1 MPEKPEKNQGKSRF
15 ISTVLGA
22 VQPTNILTEYFS
34 CFRGHK
40 KFKAYFLSWLDG
52 EIYKKLLQGKPP
64 WVYVVCQ
71 ELADEFGCC
80 RDTVQR
86 HLRDLCDHGLLKR
99 LPYKRWATDNIWQYT
114 INFDRLAALW
124 LDEHINKIKQFQSCI
139 SKSAFL
145 GRYWIELLSKAENQ
159 TTVSI
164 NSDSRLS
171 EFRQPTVESS
181 STYTNTNPNPSSTHT
196 QTDDVDEEEKTEEEE
211 VEQEVNP
218 TDEEIRQACAE
229 IRALSPEFQLNHNVR
244 KAIFLNWANFP
255 AVLTYLKEAV
265 RTWKVRPDFNWTGL
279 LVKSF
284 KSGVAKKYEPPPK
297 EYPRPTLE
305 QLNVLGT
312 IGKLVYARLDEP
324 GNPEV
329 LCVAVEG
336 RGLLAWWDALEVSD
350 RIGGGAV

>member
-71 ELADEFGCC
+71 ELADKFGCC

-86 HLRDLCDHGLLKR
+86 HLRDLCDAKVLNR

-114 INFDRLAALW
+114 INFDHLAALW
-124 LDEHINKIKQFQSCI
+124 LDEYIDKIKQFQSCI

-145 GRYWIELLSKAENQ
+145 GRYWIGLLSKAENQ
-159 TTVSI
+159 TTVSM

-181 STYTNTNPNPSSTHT
+181 STYTNTNPSPSSIHT
-196 QTDDVDEEEKTEEEE
+196 QTDDVDAEEKTDEEETE
-211 VEQEVNP
+211 ELHLAP
-218 TDEEIRQACAE
+218 TDEEMGQALCE
-229 IRALSPEFQLNHNVR
+229 IRALSPEFQLNLNVKR
-244 KAIFLNWANFP
+244 AIFLNWANLP

-265 RTWKVRPDFNWTGL
+265 RSWKVRPDFNWTGL
-279 LVKSF
+279 LVKSL
-284 KSGVAKKYEPPPK
+284 KSGVAKEYEPPPK

-312 IGKLVYARLDEP
+312 IGKLVYTRFDEP
-324 GNPEV
+324 GHPEV
-329 LCVAVEG
+329 LCVEVEG
-336 RGLLAWWDALEVSD
+336 RGLLTWWKALE
-350 RIGGGAV
+350 IPGGAV